1 MCRPI
6 SDLRIC
12 GAFPFDRGGRAVGF
26 LLERPD
32 AGHLCDLGAAPLGA
46 VISHSQR
53 SACTEQP
60 RSHFTP
66 TLFSAPQIVTRVR
79 FPGRVPSRPSIQ
91 PFQVPSP
98 INADLQRNFLFH
110 RTGDIAPAVNCSQS
124 RRQVP
129 ASQQLGLQHRDDGGP
144 TTSQGVC
151 IRLTGNPAR
160 DIANGNTQQ
169 QAGHRASRADRQ
181 QPAIARA
188 ISHPPSA
195 IAGVNVIAGLLAVT
209 PKASRSVALTAS
221 AGAACGWHGRQGAH
235 PVTLARAGR
244 RRAGEPPSNWASGR

>member
-6 SDLRIC
+6 SDVRLC

-26 LLERPD
+26 LLGRPPSPR
-32 AGHLCDLGAAPLGA
+32 GGLHQVAPLGA

-129 ASQQLGLQHRDDGGP
+129 ASQQLGFHRDDGVRDPPP
-144 TTSQGVC
+144 T
-151 IRLTGNPAR
+151 
-160 DIANGNTQQ
+160 
-169 QAGHRASRADRQ
+169 RASAF
-181 QPAIARA
+181 
-188 ISHPPSA
+188 
-195 IAGVNVIAGLLAVT
+195 V
-209 PKASRSVALTAS
+209 
-221 AGAACGWHGRQGAH
+221 
-235 PVTLARAGR
+235 
-244 RRAGEPPSNWASGR
+244 